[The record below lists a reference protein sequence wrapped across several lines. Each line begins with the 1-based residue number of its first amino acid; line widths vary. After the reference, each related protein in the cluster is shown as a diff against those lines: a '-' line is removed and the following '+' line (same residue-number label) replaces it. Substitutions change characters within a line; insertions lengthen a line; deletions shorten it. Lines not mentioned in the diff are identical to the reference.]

1 MKKYLKNMN
10 KEELKKVFDTSVKI
24 QNKEYEAT
32 MQMNMDYQE
41 ELGVIFFGKGWSNYI
56 KMYNNYNSF
65 YLRIID
71 STSFFENLTEDVT
84 DYLSQEDAKYFKEI
98 YKKAKKFYTNINSRC
113 VYGSDKYYENY
124 EKFEEECKKLLEILE
139 DELHKLESVDYE
151 QAFDTFCTDVMD
163 NNIFDEFYI
172 IDEDYTK
179 VFEHVDYVKEW

>member
-10 KEELKKVFDTSVKI
+10 EEELKKVFDTSEKI

-32 MQMNMDYQE
+32 MQINMDYQE
-41 ELGVIFFGKGWSNYI
+41 ELGDIFFGKGWSNYI
-56 KMYNNYNSF
+56 KMYDNYNSF

-71 STSFFENLTEDVT
+71 STSFFENLAEDVT
-84 DYLSQEDAKYFKEI
+84 DYLSQENATRFKEI

-139 DELHKLESVDYE
+139 CELHTLENVEYG
-151 QAFDTFCTDVMD
+151 QALDTFYTDVMY

>member
-10 KEELKKVFDTSVKI
+10 KEELKKVFDTSGKI

-41 ELGVIFFGKGWSNYI
+41 ELGDIFFGKKWSKYINMYDNYD
-56 KMYNNYNSF
+56 SF
-65 YLRIID
+65 FLKLKD
-71 STSFFENLTEDVT
+71 SISFFENLDKGVT
-84 DYLSQEDAKYFKEI
+84 DYLSQENATRFKEI
-98 YKKAKKFYTNINSRC
+98 YKRAKKFYTSMNSRC

-139 DELHKLESVDYE
+139 DELHKLENVDYE
-151 QAFDTFCTDVMD
+151 QTFDTFCTDVMD